1 MELINRCTVGIN
13 NSPPRMLVRGDI
25 TLVEY
30 REYTHSFVRILPHII
45 NKIGDHESVNLNN
58 HIPISKI

>member
-1 MELINRCTVGIN
+1 MELINRCTVGID

-30 REYTHSFVRILPHII
+30 REYMNSFVRILPHII
-45 NKIGDHESVNLNN
+45 NKIGNHKSINLNN
-58 HIPISKI
+58 HIPTSKI